1 MSWSCMVDWSV
12 AMAEMWF
19 LAWMIKRELSDR
31 DTFELRPE
39 QRQKAGHGRFKG
51 IGCFESG
58 CIIF

>member
-1 MSWSCMVDWSV
+1 MVDWSV

-19 LAWMIKRELSDR
+19 LAWMIKKELSDR